1 MFTPPGCRSDLA
13 RDLPRHPS
21 SHGLAPRQSALSVS
35 LQPAMPAMDDAP
47 AGAPVLVVFVD
58 HAAWWWLRLLRPGFR
73 HCFVVL
79 ATGTVWLACE
89 PLKDRIELVVLNLPR
104 EFDLARFYHEQ
115 GHRVLSGQR
124 PQPGPRR
131 RFTLAPVTC
140 VTVVKRV
147 LAIDA
152 PWVWT
157 PSQLYAYLCDSGQGF
172 VEPTTVPPPY
182 RRPFKLAASARNSAL
197 DNATALGI

>member
-1 MFTPPGCRSDLA
+1 MFTAPGCRCDLA
-13 RDLPRHPS
+13 RDLTRHPS
-21 SHGLAPRQSALSVS
+21 SHGLARRQSALSVS
-35 LQPAMPAMDDAP
+35 PQPAMPAMDDAP

-58 HAAWWWLRLLRPGFR
+58 HTACWWLRLLRPGFR

-79 ATGTVWLACE
+79 GTGPVWLACE

-131 RFTLAPVTC
+131 RFTLAPLTC

-157 PSQLYAYLCDSGQGF
+157 PSQLYAHLCDSGQGF
-172 VEPTTVPPPY
+172 VEPDHGPTTVPSTIQ
-182 RRPFKLAASARNSAL
+182 AGSIGAQ
-197 DNATALGI
+197 LGA

>member
-1 MFTPPGCRSDLA
+1 MFTAPGYRSGLA
-13 RDLPRHPS
+13 RDLSRHPS
-21 SHGLAPRQSALSVS
+21 SRGPARRQSVSSVS
-35 LQPAMPAMDDAP
+35 PHPAMPAIDGAP
-47 AGAPVLVVFVD
+47 AGAPVLVVFVN
-58 HAAWWWLRLLRPGFR
+58 HTACWWLRLLRPGFR

-79 ATGTVWLACE
+79 GTGAVWLACE
-89 PLKDRIELVVLNLPR
+89 PLKDRIELTVLNLPR

-124 PQPGPRR
+124 PEPGPRR
-131 RFTLAPVTC
+131 RFTPAPVTC

-157 PSQLYAYLCDSGQGF
+157 PSQLYAYLCDSGRGF
-172 VEPTTVPPPY
+172 VEPDRGLTTAPTTIQAGSIY
-182 RRPFKLAASARNSAL
+182 AKLYA
-197 DNATALGI
+197 

>member
-1 MFTPPGCRSDLA
+1 MLTAPGCRSRLA

-21 SHGLAPRQSALSVS
+21 SHGPARRQSAPGVS
-35 LQPAMPAMDDAP
+35 PDPAIDGAP
-47 AGAPVLVVFVD
+47 AGAPVLVVFVN
-58 HAAWWWLRLLRPGFR
+58 HTACWWLRLLRPGFR

-79 ATGTVWLACE
+79 GVDPLWLACE
-89 PLKDRIELVVLNLPR
+89 PLKDRIELIVLNLPR
-104 EFDLARFYHEQ
+104 DFDLARFYHEQ

-124 PQPGPRR
+124 PQPRPGR
-131 RFTLAPVTC
+131 RFTLAPLTC

-157 PSQLYAYLCDSGQGF
+157 PSQLYAYLCNSGRGF
-172 VEPTTVPPPY
+172 VEPDRGPTTVPTTIEHGSACA
-182 RRPFKLAASARNSAL
+182 KLSA
-197 DNATALGI
+197 